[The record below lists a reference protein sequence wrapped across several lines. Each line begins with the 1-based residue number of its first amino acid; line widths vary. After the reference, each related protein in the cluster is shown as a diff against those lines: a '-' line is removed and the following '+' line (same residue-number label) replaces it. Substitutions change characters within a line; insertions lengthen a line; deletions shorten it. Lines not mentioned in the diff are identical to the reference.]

1 MTDDV
6 LLVERL
12 GAVERL
18 TINRPAALNALN
30 ASVLASLKAAFERIT
45 ADPDVRAVILTGAGE
60 KSFVAGADIKE
71 MATIGPLEAEALARS
86 AKLVHDAIIRCP
98 KPVIAAI
105 NGFAL
110 GGGFELALVCDL
122 RIAAEAARFG
132 LPEVK
137 LGVLPGGGGIM
148 RLSRLVGPSVARALC
163 LTGDMITAERAFQL
177 GIVSELVP
185 AWSLADVTLKKAEA
199 LANLS
204 PVAIGQIKSALEIGA
219 SADLESALAAEA
231 KAFALCFAAADQKE
245 GMAAFIEKRP
255 AKFTGR

>member
-1 MTDDV
+1 MSDEV
-6 LLVERL
+6 LISERI

-30 ASVLASLKAAFERIT
+30 ASVLAALKAAFERI
-45 ADPDVRAVILTGAGE
+45 ARDDAIRAIVLTGAGE

-86 AKLVHDAIIRCP
+86 AKRVHDAIIHCP

-110 GGGFELALVCDL
+110 GGGFELALVCDI
-122 RIAAEAARFG
+122 RIAADDARFG

-137 LGVLPGGGGIM
+137 LAVLPGGGGIM

-163 LTGDMITAERAFQL
+163 LTGDMISAERAFQL
-177 GIVSELVP
+177 GIVSELV
-185 AWSLADVTLKKAEA
+185 AHDKLDEHALKKAEA
-199 LANLS
+199 LAALS
-204 PVAIGQIKSALEIGA
+204 PVALAQIKSALEIGA
-219 SADLESALAAEA
+219 NADLESALAAEA

-255 AKFTGR
+255 ARFTGR